1 MTMKHTTHALLLH
14 FGLFCITAHFS
25 ASAQSSQGNT
35 FPRAVKVSVNYV
47 KTFGNGYRLGDVA
60 PALMKKTKKNNFHE
74 LELNTFDFEN
84 YKTPL
89 YNSLGQ
95 PIGHVRYN
103 RQDIGFRYQ
112 YTFSFMKKAK
122 LNPQLGLS
130 LLNRYQGTESEPSV
144 TNSYPRR
151 TRQWNGIVAVSPQVR
166 YNISPRL
173 FADLAFPVELADFGF
188 TFQEI
193 NNPGIPIR
201 QQRNGGFEYDQL
213 QNWDDRLHIRFGAG
227 LMF

>member
-1 MTMKHTTHALLLH
+1 MKSTIHARPLLLS
-14 FGLFCITAHFS
+14 LFCITAHLS
-25 ASAQSSQGNT
+25 ASAQSPKGNM
-35 FPRAVKVSVNYV
+35 FSLAVKVSVNYV
-47 KTFGNGYRLGDVA
+47 KTFGDGYNLGNVA
-60 PALMKKTKKNNFHE
+60 PAFMKKTKKNNFQE
-74 LELNTFDFEN
+74 LELNTFAFEN

-95 PIGHVRYN
+95 PIGHVHYN
-103 RQDIGFRYQ
+103 SQDIGFRYQ
-112 YTFSFMKKAK
+112 YTLNFMKKAK
-122 LNPQLGLS
+122 LNPQLGMS

-151 TRQWNGIVAVSPQVR
+151 TREWHGIVALSPQVR

-173 FADLAFPVELADFGF
+173 FADLAFPVEMAEFGY

-193 NNPGIPIR
+193 NNPAIPIR
-201 QQRNGGFEYDQL
+201 QQRNGGFEYEQL
-213 QNWDDRLHIRFGAG
+213 RNWNDRLHIRFGVG

>member
-1 MTMKHTTHALLLH
+1 MKHITHALLLH
-14 FGLFCITAHFS
+14 LGLFCVAAYLP
-25 ASAQSSQGNT
+25 ASAQSSKGNT
-35 FPRAVKVSVNYV
+35 FSRAVKVSVNYV
-47 KTFGNGYRLGDVA
+47 KTFGDGYSLGNVA
-60 PALMKKTKKNNFHE
+60 PAFMKKTKRDNFHE
-74 LELNTFDFEN
+74 LELNTFAFEN

-95 PIGHVRYN
+95 PIGHISYN
-103 RQDIGFRYQ
+103 SQDIGLRYQ
-112 YTFSFMKKAK
+112 YTLNFMKKAK
-122 LNPQLGLS
+122 LNPQLGMS

-151 TRQWNGIVAVSPQVR
+151 TRQWNGIVTLSPQVR

-173 FADLAFPVELADFGF
+173 FADLAFPVEMAGYAY

-193 NNPGIPIR
+193 NNPAIPIR
-201 QQRNGGFEYDQL
+201 QQRNSAFEYEQF